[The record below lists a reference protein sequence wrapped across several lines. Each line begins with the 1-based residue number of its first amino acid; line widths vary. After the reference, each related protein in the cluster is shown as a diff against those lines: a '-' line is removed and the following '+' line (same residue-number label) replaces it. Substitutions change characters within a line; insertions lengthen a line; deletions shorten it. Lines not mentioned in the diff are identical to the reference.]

1 MTEDYQQPQM
11 LNADEKINELGSLL
25 EQQQLENEH
34 LREQLD
40 RGDSFKSKSH
50 VPLTFIVDENTEYLR
65 S

>member
-1 MTEDYQQPQM
+1 M

-40 RGDSFKSKSH
+40 RGDSFKSKCT
-50 VPLTFIVDENTEYLR
+50 LFGLNFIVDENTEYLR

>member
-25 EQQQLENEH
+25 EQQQLENDH

-40 RGDSFKSKSH
+40 RGDSFKGKSH
-50 VPLTFIVDENTEYLR
+50 LTLTFIVDENTEYLR